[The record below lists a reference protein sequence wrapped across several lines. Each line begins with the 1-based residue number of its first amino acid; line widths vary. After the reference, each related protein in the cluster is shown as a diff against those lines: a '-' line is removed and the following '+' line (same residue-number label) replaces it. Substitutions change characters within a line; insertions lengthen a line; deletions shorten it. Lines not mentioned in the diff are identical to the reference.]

1 MDKTLVKIKPSK
13 PRKRPV
19 GSNALT
25 TKPTMLL
32 VLGVHR
38 SGTSVVAR
46 SLECL
51 GGENSKNQQD
61 PHPVNPK
68 GFFEDRDVELF
79 NENHL
84 LPKLDSGWHH
94 TNFIDWSA
102 LSNPERSSLG
112 LQALSIIRKNYDKK
126 NSLSILKEPRI
137 AQLLP
142 FWLGILNHAGYNI
155 KVVCAVRDP
164 LSVSHSLQ
172 KRDGFSVTKAGMLY
186 LTTWLSIL
194 KNIQELPVAFVHFDD
209 LFKNAHK
216 SLSSLADTLGIPLPQ
231 DFDERVNQ
239 FGSQFLDTS
248 LRHQNYQ
255 EEDLSL
261 ASDLPPLSIQLY
273 RYLSAACN
281 SQNIKKA
288 TKFILSSES
297 AIRELRPLLTE
308 YDHLYQDQHQKSSKI
323 ARLTEESHARAN
335 HITHLEQVA
344 GERGAEIER
353 LNGEIV
359 RLNEEAGVKTSQL
372 AHLEQIA
379 AERSS
384 EIERLNGDII
394 GVQEVSETRHGH
406 IEHLKKERTE
416 HEAEIERLNGEILR
430 LNEEAGAK
438 TSQVAHLEQV
448 GSERGAEIE
457 RLNREILRLNEEA
470 GAKTTQ
476 LAHLEQIA
484 AERSSEIER
493 LNGDIIGVQEVSE
506 TRHGHIEHLKKERTE
521 HEAEIERLNGEILRL
536 NEEAGAKT
544 SQVAHLEQVGSER
557 GAEIE
562 RLNRE
567 ILRLN
572 EEAGA
577 KTTQLAH
584 LEQIAA
590 ERGAEI
596 ERLKEDI
603 NRLNEVEKV
612 AEERIKEIECLI
624 EKRNNEL
631 EILCRVEKEREE
643 LREKS
648 RGKEKIISE
657 IFKRNEE
664 YKTLLDNKKREIE
677 NIRRSIIGIKVD
689 NILERGEYNSEHHSH
704 KEFSIKYWDDFYSKD
719 VNVVFRICVHNNQH
733 GIIIFDDPSNHPLFL
748 WEPNGVENET
758 EFCAF
763 IFNEIETQN
772 KLEKMTTRDLNIL
785 RSMIRCVLLEY
796 NGRKF
801 NDVGKIKWMIVAE
814 ACVQEL
820 LYRNDRLHYDDI
832 KAKELVGELTGY
844 SVKIINPEYKNK
856 RMDNIIVE
864 FFVINKDLKINIT
877 YEGDSPPLYGWATN
891 YKNHLKLTALDKEII
906 EKIKKEVPN
915 LVYHI
920 KNQIG
925 ENKKNLLINILNKSK
940 QNWAL

>member
-484 AERSSEIER
+484 AER
-493 LNGDIIGVQEVSE
+493 
-506 TRHGHIEHLKKERTE
+506 
-521 HEAEIERLNGEILRL
+521 
-536 NEEAGAKT
+536 
-544 SQVAHLEQVGSER
+544 
-557 GAEIE
+557 
-562 RLNRE
+562 
-567 ILRLN
+567 
-572 EEAGA
+572 
-577 KTTQLAH
+577 
-584 LEQIAA
+584 
-590 ERGAEI
+590 GAEI